1 MESQSLALWATMQFG
16 FLYERL
22 HFFYAAI
29 HKKWK
34 RNCKVSDL
42 KGMKDLLKL
51 RKETSSVNKLEG
63 KWLDLE
69 RQQSQ
74 DRQICQS
81 ELYSAKWYL
90 VWRE

>member
-1 MESQSLALWATMQFG
+1 MQFTPLISCG
-16 FLYERL
+16 VQAV
-22 HFFYAAI
+22 HGASKFFYAAI
-29 HKKWK
+29 HSK
-34 RNCKVSDL
+34 RTRGGNCKVSDL

-90 VWRE
+90 V

>member
-1 MESQSLALWATMQFG
+1 MEPAN
-16 FLYERL
+16 
-22 HFFYAAI
+22 FFYAAI

-81 ELYSAKWYL
+81 ELYSVKWYPA
-90 VWRE
+90 WRE